1 MKLATLIIFSAI
13 VLLAAS
19 CSTMSSRD
27 EADRAVEEA
36 VETPATW
43 AIKTAE
49 NNSVPTQ
56 WLESF
61 NDPLLLKFIEEG
73 IANNSDLQAAA
84 GNVEKAWLLAK
95 QSGAALKP
103 TADLSLGRARSG
115 SAEGGIPTD
124 SLTVGLQ
131 VSWEMDVWGRMR
143 AGVRAAEASAQAAQA
158 DYIFA
163 LHSLSANIAKTYFK
177 MIEAKLQADIT
188 RKNLEILEKTMRITQ
203 IKYDNGMVSGQDV
216 ALNRANLATAQE
228 QLISIEG
235 SQRDAIRALEV
246 LLGRYPNA
254 TTEIPNELPD
264 LPPSPPAGIP
274 SEILERR
281 PDIVSAERQ
290 IAAAFDAQDQAQ
302 AARLPRFSLTSSVS
316 GASNSLSDSV
326 SGTSNSLS
334 DILDPTNIAWQ
345 LGANLMAPL
354 FDGGKRKIDVEIA
367 TIEQEQAIT
376 NYVQTALVVFSE
388 VENNLD
394 QGLILAEREKA
405 LREARNQSAKAYY
418 IAELRYKE
426 GESELLDTLQIHQ
439 QAISAESNLLSIKR
453 SRLEQRIN
461 LYLSLGGSWL
471 INGE

>member
-1 MKLATLIIFSAI
+1 MKLTTLIIFSVIA
-13 VLLAAS
+13 LLATS
-19 CSTMSSRD
+19 CATMSSRD
-27 EADRAVEEA
+27 AADRAVEEA

-43 AIKTAE
+43 AINTVE
-49 NNSVPTQ
+49 NKDVPTQ

-61 NDPLLLKFIEEG
+61 NDPILLKLIEEG
-73 IANNSDLQAAA
+73 LANNRDLQVAA
-84 GNVEKAWLLAK
+84 GNMDKAWLLAK
-95 QSGAALKP
+95 QSGSALKP
-103 TADLSLGRARSG
+103 TADLSLSGAQSG
-115 SAEGGIPTD
+115 SADGGA
-124 SLTVGLQ
+124 SNSSVAVGLQ
-131 VSWEMDVWGRMR
+131 VSWEVDVWGRIR

-177 MIEAKLQADIT
+177 VIEAKLQADIA
-188 RKNLEILEKTMRITQ
+188 RKNLEILKKTMRITQ
-203 IKYDNGMVSGQDV
+203 AKYDNGRASGQDV
-216 ALNRANLATAQE
+216 ALNRANLAAAQE
-228 QLISIEG
+228 QLVTIEG

-254 TTEIPNELPD
+254 TTEIPDELPD
-264 LPPSPPAGIP
+264 LLPSPPAGIP

-290 IAAAFDAQDQAQ
+290 IAAAFNATDQAK
-302 AARLPRFSLTSSVS
+302 AARLPRFSLTSSIS

-334 DILDPTNIAWQ
+334 DILDPANIAWQ

-388 VENNLD
+388 VESNLD

-418 IAELRYKE
+418 IAKLRYKE